1 MEKND
6 EVTVLIEDMTSE
18 GLGIGHADGMAVFI
32 KDTVPGDTVRARVV
46 KIKKTY
52 AFARL
57 TEIVRSSAD
66 RVQPACP
73 VARRCGG
80 CQLQMMSYESQLK
93 MKQRKVAGNLMHI
106 GGFLQNELPIEPVV
120 PSPDIL
126 RYRNKAQFPI
136 GEGRDG
142 RPVAGFY
149 AGRTHSIIPCT
160 DCRLGVTENASILS
174 CILKWMED
182 YSIRPYDERT
192 GRGYIRNVL
201 IRKGFETGQI
211 QVCLVANAEKCP
223 REKELVKR
231 LTHLIFEEAID
242 DVKTVKA
249 EETEAAERA
258 EETEAAGKAEA
269 EGKAEAAGKAE
280 KVGESFSKLAS
291 IVLNINTQNT
301 NVILGD
307 KTRTLWGFDNIR
319 DVIRADGCGENG
331 VCFEISPKSFYQ
343 VNPHQTRNL
352 YSLVLEYAQLTG
364 TETVWDLYCGIGTI
378 SLCMARRLKELNHE
392 REGIENAGNV
402 YGVEIV
408 PEAIENARH
417 NAQLNNLYNAK
428 FFVGKAEEVL
438 PEKYEKDGIHAD
450 VMIVDPPRKGCD
462 EEVLQTMVKMQPKR
476 IVYVSCDSATLARDL
491 RYLKEAGY
499 MPEKIRPVDMFAQ
512 TVHVE
517 TCVLL
522 CREKIEGRKMVSVT
536 YEPTDEEIVPHLSP
550 SATYAELKQ
559 WIEEKYHIK
568 VSSLY
573 IAQVKGKHGL
583 DKRENFNKSSKPN
596 ARVPQCPP
604 DKEKAIEA
612 ALRHFKMIT

>member
-32 KDTVPGDTVRARVV
+32 KDTVPGDTVRAIVV

-231 LTHLIFEEAID
+231 LTHLNFEEAID

-269 EGKAEAAGKAE
+269 AGEVEAAGKAE
-280 KVGESFSKLAS
+280 KAGESFSKLAS

-307 KTRTLWGFDNIR
+307 KTRTLWGSDNIQ

-417 NAQLNNLYNAK
+417 NAQLNNLDNAK
-428 FFVGKAEEVL
+428 FFVGKAEKVL

-517 TCVLL
+517 TVCLL
-522 CREKIEGRKMVSVT
+522 SKLSEAKNHISVKVDIDEIDVTAAESKAT
-536 YEPTDEEIVPHLSP
+536 YEEVQEWV
-550 SATYAELKQ
+550 Q
-559 WIEEKYHIK
+559 EKYGFH
-568 VSSLY
+568 VTHLN
-573 IAQVKGKHGL
+573 IAKT
-583 DKRENFNKSSKPN
+583 KRKCGIIERINYNLPKSENSKSPGT
-596 ARVPQCPP
+596 P
-604 DKEKAIEA
+604 KEKEDAIIDA
-612 ALRHFKMIT
+612 FKHFQMI

>member
-249 EETEAAERA
+249 EETEA
-258 EETEAAGKAEA
+258 

-280 KVGESFSKLAS
+280 KAGESFSKLAS

-307 KTRTLWGFDNIR
+307 KTRTLWGSDNIR

-491 RYLKEAGY
+491 RYLREAGY

>member
-249 EETEAAERA
+249 EETEA
-258 EETEAAGKAEA
+258 

-280 KVGESFSKLAS
+280 KAGESFSKLAS

-307 KTRTLWGFDNIR
+307 KTRTLWGSDNIR

>member
-231 LTHLIFEEAID
+231 LTHLNFEEAID

-491 RYLKEAGY
+491 RYLREAGY

-517 TCVLL
+517 TVALLSKLNQVEHVDVLVDMNEL
-522 CREKIEGRKMVSVT
+522 DLTAAESKPTYREIQDYVKQQTGLNVSNLNV
-536 YEPTDEEIVPHLSP
+536 
-550 SATYAELKQ
+550 
-559 WIEEKYHIK
+559 
-568 VSSLY
+568 
-573 IAQVKGKHGL
+573 AQVKRKYGL
-583 DKRENFNKSSKPN
+583 IERANYNLPK
-596 ARVPQCPP
+596 
-604 DKEKAIEA
+604 KEKSRTPGCLPEKEEAIVEA
-612 ALRHFKMIT
+612 LKHFGCIGG

>member
-249 EETEAAERA
+249 EETEA
-258 EETEAAGKAEA
+258 

-280 KVGESFSKLAS
+280 KAGESFSKLAS

-307 KTRTLWGFDNIR
+307 KTRTLWGSDNIR

-517 TCVLL
+517 TVVSL
-522 CREKIEGRKMVSVT
+522 GRKK
-536 YEPTDEEIVPHLSP
+536 EEIE
-550 SATYAELKQ
+550 YAYLPYEGSKDLKMP
-559 WIEEKYHIK
+559 IK
-568 VSSLY
+568 VSYLEIKDWVKQKYGFNVTSLMV
-573 IAQVKGKHGL
+573 AQTKRKHGL
-583 DKRENFNKSSKPN
+583 IERENYNKPKGEGRGAYP
-596 ARVPQCPP
+596 CPK
-604 DKEKAIEA
+604 DKEAAIEDA
-612 ALRHFKMIT
+612 FRYFGMIS

>member
-1 MEKND
+1 
-6 EVTVLIEDMTSE
+6 
-18 GLGIGHADGMAVFI
+18 
-32 KDTVPGDTVRARVV
+32 
-46 KIKKTY
+46 
-52 AFARL
+52 
-57 TEIVRSSAD
+57 
-66 RVQPACP
+66 
-73 VARRCGG
+73 
-80 CQLQMMSYESQLK
+80 MMSYESQLK

-211 QVCLVANAEKCP
+211 QVCLVVNAEKCP

-231 LTHLIFEEAID
+231 LTHLNFEEAID

-417 NAQLNNLYNAK
+417 NAQLNNLDNAK

-491 RYLKEAGY
+491 RYLREAGY

-522 CREKIEGRKMVSVT
+522 VHNMSTEKFTVEYTPKDSSYM
-536 YEPTDEEIVPHLSP
+536 EKLPPN
-550 SATYAELKQ
+550 ATYREIQ
-559 WIEEKYHIK
+559 EWIAQNYNGMK
-568 VSSLY
+568 VSNLY
-573 IAQVKGKHGL
+573 IAQVKQKYGIIE
-583 DKRENFNKSSKPN
+583 RENYNKGEGK
-596 ARVPQCPP
+596 AKVPKVTPE
-604 DKEKAIEA
+604 KEEAIEA
-612 ALRHFKMIT
+612 ALRHFRLIEN

>member
-249 EETEAAERA
+249 EETEA
-258 EETEAAGKAEA
+258 

-280 KVGESFSKLAS
+280 KAGESFSKLAS

-307 KTRTLWGFDNIR
+307 KTRTLWGSDNIR

-512 TVHVE
+512 TVHIE
-517 TCVLL
+517 TVCLL
-522 CREKIEGRKMVSVT
+522 NR
-536 YEPTDEEIVPHLSP
+536 
-550 SATYAELKQ
+550 
-559 WIEEKYHIK
+559 IK
-568 VSSLY
+568 
-573 IAQVKGKHGL
+573 
-583 DKRENFNKSSKPN
+583 
-596 ARVPQCPP
+596 
-604 DKEKAIEA
+604 
-612 ALRHFKMIT
+612 